1 MTLSLHLTLFS
12 ICLINNTF
20 NSLISRISFA
30 ETFEIK
36 ILSDLILLEK
46 TGLVKKDTVI
56 FADNVGLFKEDMT
69 EYFKHVRDSSFY
81 NSNNIGSHLEYRE
94 NIYDAVEI
102 SVRIRD

>member
-1 MTLSLHLTLFS
+1 
-12 ICLINNTF
+12 
-20 NSLISRISFA
+20 
-30 ETFEIK
+30 
-36 ILSDLILLEK
+36 
-46 TGLVKKDTVI
+46 VI